1 MQRNSHARRLLYS
14 SGYAAALMLARADLF
29 ALRGGVERDHAAL
42 RAEVTELRRQ
52 VAELRALAGL
62 RDPSQPLQ

>member
-1 MQRNSHARRLLYS
+1 MRRDGGRRLLYS
-14 SGYAAALMLARADLF
+14 SDYAAALMLARADLF

-62 RDPSQPLQ
+62 RDPTTPLN